1 MFKFIRFRGS
11 ANQVT
16 IDNRFIPVVVIASG
30 RWDYLI
36 SLWWNAVTEDHSGV
50 PARMSK
56 KTEGVSEET
65 WRKYCSSILLT
76 NVHFLWFLYF
86 YIISLIKEKWKL
98 NQSLVWI
105 LSYYSWLFVILT
117 QLRTVVLTTVLIYTI
132 FS

>member
-36 SLWWNAVTEDHSGV
+36 SLWWNAVTEDLSGV

-65 WRKYCSSILLT
+65 WVFRHTHNKGTFSMIFIL
-76 NVHFLWFLYF
+76 
-86 YIISLIKEKWKL
+86 YISYLIKEK
-98 NQSLVWI
+98 
-105 LSYYSWLFVILT
+105 
-117 QLRTVVLTTVLIYTI
+117 
-132 FS
+132 